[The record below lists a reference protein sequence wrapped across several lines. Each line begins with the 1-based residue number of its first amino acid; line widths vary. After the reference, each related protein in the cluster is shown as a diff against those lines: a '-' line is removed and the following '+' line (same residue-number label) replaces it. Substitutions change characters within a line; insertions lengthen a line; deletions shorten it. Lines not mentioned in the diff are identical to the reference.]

1 MKVILTQSVPGVG
14 EAGVIKE
21 VADGYARN
29 YLIPKKLAMP
39 ATRGTIKQAE
49 TQAEAVARRANKQHE
64 ELQKAAS
71 VLDGKLV
78 RIYARTGSENRLYG
92 SVTAA
97 DVADAATK
105 QLGVTIDRRKIELAE
120 AIHRTGTYAA
130 TADFGN
136 GIIAS
141 FQVEVVPE
149 AVGAFGGS
157 ATDAGASANT
167 AASGTT
173 QPPAGSPEGG
183 AGTGQTATE
192 AVDEQESEANP
203 T

>member
-14 EAGVIKE
+14 ETGAIKE

-49 TQAEAVARRANKQHE
+49 AQAETLTRRANKQRE
-64 ELQKAAS
+64 DLQKTAS
-71 VLDGKLV
+71 ILDGKLV
-78 RIYARTGSENRLYG
+78 RIRARTGSENRLYG

-130 TADFGN
+130 SADFGS
-136 GIIAS
+136 GIVAS
-141 FQVEVVPE
+141 FQVEVVSE
-149 AVGAFGGS
+149 ASGAFGGTVVGAEGEGRS
-157 ATDAGASANT
+157 AAGGASQA
-167 AASGTT
+167 
-173 QPPAGSPEGG
+173 PAGSPEGG
-183 AGTGQTATE
+183 AGTGQEAPE
-192 AVDEQESEANP
+192 AVAEQEAEANP